1 MLKYTESKVT
11 FAEIPTEI
19 NLCLSI
25 SNCSG
30 TCEGCHSPELRED
43 IGKDLYDN
51 IGDEIVKHKGI
62 TCVCLLGEGR
72 KSPTFLTDLIVF
84 TTKMRLFYPHL
95 KLALYSGRPLIENEL
110 MKRFDYVKLGP
121 YIASRGPLDNPNTN
135 QKLLKINKDGT
146 TEDITY
152 LFWRKINENKN

>member
-1 MLKYTESKVT
+1 MLKYTEAKVT

-30 TCEGCHSPELRED
+30 MCEGCHSPELRED

-72 KSPTFLTDLIVF
+72 KSPTYLTDLIAFSV
-84 TTKMRLFYPHL
+84 KMRWLYPHL
-95 KLALYSGRPLIENEL
+95 KLALYSGRPFIENEL
-110 MKRFDYVKLGP
+110 MERFDYVKLGP

-135 QKLLKINKDGT
+135 QKLLKIHPDGVA
-146 TEDITY
+146 EDITY
-152 LFWRKINENKN
+152 MFWRKKNEI

>member
-1 MLKYTESKVT
+1 MLKYTEAKVT

-19 NLCLSI
+19 SLCLSI

-62 TCVCLLGEGR
+62 TCICLLGEGA
-72 KSPTFLTDLIVF
+72 KSPTYITDLILF
-84 TTKMRLFYPHL
+84 TSKIRWLYPHL
-95 KLALYSGRPLIENEL
+95 KLALYSGRPLIEPEL
-110 MKRFDYVKLGP
+110 MKSFDYVKVGP
-121 YIASRGPLDNPNTN
+121 YIASRGPLDNPKTN
-135 QKLLKINKDGT
+135 QKLLKIHEDGT
-146 TEDITY
+146 IEDITY
-152 LFWRKINENKN
+152 RFWRKTNEI